1 MTTLLSTLFVLGVLI
16 FIHELGHFAVAK
28 LMGIRVERFSL
39 GFPPKMVGKRIGE
52 TEYCLSWIPLGG
64 YVKMTGENPEE
75 ELTGSPRE
83 FLSRPRWQRA
93 LVIFAGPAMN
103 YLFAILVVW
112 LILSITGIGTFTADI
127 GEVAD
132 GSAGQAMGLM
142 SEDRVTAVNG
152 HPVSTWDEIYESLPG
167 DGGRVTVQVQR
178 SGRTIEL
185 SGELPPETSGR
196 SERLGISPLF
206 TTEVGE
212 VEKDGP
218 AYQAGIRSGDVIEA
232 VNGVPV
238 SRWSEMA
245 RLIQSRPDTLIVLRW
260 RHEEQVFTDTVT
272 TRSMEVPGE
281 EDGETIAAGYVGITS
296 KIIFKGIGP
305 FRAARESL
313 RWTFQTTREI
323 VLFIRGLLTGQVS
336 ARMVGGPI
344 FIAQVA
350 GQTARQGFTVLVYF
364 MAMLSVNLALIN
376 VLPIPVLDGG
386 QLCIL
391 LVETLKGGSL
401 SQRQRVIVQ
410 QIGLVLIFLLIIF
423 VVFNDLDRL
432 LHL

>member
-1 MTTLLSTLFVLGVLI
+1 MTTLLSFLFVLGVLI

-28 LMGIRVERFSL
+28 ILGIKVEKFSL
-39 GFPPKMVGKRIGE
+39 GFPPKMVGKKIGE

-64 YVKMTGENPEE
+64 YVRMAGDNPEE

-83 FLSRPRWQRA
+83 FLSRPRWQRG
-93 LVIFAGPAMN
+93 LVIIAGPAMN

-112 LILSITGIGTFTADI
+112 LILSITGIGTYPAVI
-127 GEVAD
+127 GEIAEN
-132 GSAGQAMGLM
+132 SPAQSMGLKV
-142 SEDRVTAVNG
+142 EDRLTSINEI
-152 HPVSTWDEIYESLPG
+152 PVSTWDEIIESLPR
-167 DGGRVTVQVQR
+167 DGGQVIVQVQR
-178 SGRTIEL
+178 SGQAL
-185 SGELPPETSGR
+185 QLAGELPPQT
-196 SERLGISPLF
+196 SERFDQLGILPLF

-218 AYQAGIRSGDVIEA
+218 AWQAGIRGGDVIEA
-232 VNGVPV
+232 VNGIPV
-238 SRWSEMA
+238 TRWSEMA
-245 RLIQSRPDTLIVLRW
+245 GLIQSRPDTLIALRW
-260 RHEEQVFTDTVT
+260 RHGEQIYDDTLI

-281 EDGETIAAGYVGITS
+281 DGELIAAGYVGITS
-296 KIIFKGIGP
+296 KIILKRIGP
-305 FRAARESL
+305 FQAASESI
-313 RWTFQTTREI
+313 RWTLWTTREI
-323 VLFIRGLLTGQVS
+323 FQFIKGLITGRVS

-391 LVETLKGGSL
+391 LVESLKGGSL
-401 SQRQRVIVQ
+401 SQRQRMIVQ
-410 QIGLVLIFLLIIF
+410 QVGLALIILLIIF
-423 VVFNDLDRL
+423 VMFNDVDRL
-432 LHL
+432 L